1 MIAVK
6 SNRKESGQNL
16 RNSRQR
22 TRMIEILQATD
33 THPTADKIYEKLKKE
48 FPKLS
53 LGTVYRNLSV
63 LVDQGLVRKIHFGST
78 FDRFEAN
85 MNQHY
90 HLICEK
96 CKSIIDFTM
105 PIYDDLNK
113 KAAQLTSFSVKRHI
127 IEFYGICQGC
137 SKSRKN

>member
-1 MIAVK
+1 MITVK
-6 SNRKESGQNL
+6 ANKKQNIQNL

-22 TRMIEILQATD
+22 TRIIEILQATD

-63 LVDQGLVRKIHFGST
+63 LLEQGLVKKIHFGST

-96 CKSIIDFTM
+96 CKSITDFTM
-105 PIYDDLNK
+105 PINEDLNK
-113 KAAQLTSFSVKRHI
+113 KAAQLTNFSIKHHI
-127 IEFYGICQGC
+127 IEFYGICQDC
-137 SKSRKN
+137 SKSKKN